1 MLSPRLTA
9 PPRSP
14 AAFFVIAVLIAA
26 AVAGIAVAIDNR
38 DPAPAPV
45 RPHVTIAPATRSAD
59 VPHAHAHGRVAGTP
73 LSAQQVAEDAI
84 ENTVG
89 PNGQR
94 PDLVPLPVSAFN
106 APVARYRRYAVG
118 EAGAMERSALTLER
132 ALRHGDRAAAQRAWT
147 AAFDRYML
155 IGAAYGALGDLDD
168 AIDGLPGGKPGGT
181 HDPRFSGL
189 HRIEL
194 GLWTGARP
202 ATLVPWAHRL
212 AADVRRLPHALGKGE
227 ITPLDYA
234 TRAHEILEDAQ
245 RDQLS
250 GEASPWSGA
259 GVRAVADDLSATR
272 VVIATLHPVLA
283 GRGDVLQQ
291 VNSRLLQLSRRLA
304 GIRRARGGDYP
315 ALGALTTRER
325 EGLGGSLGGALEA
338 LSGVPGALET
348 QLPPVIPSIPTHK

>member
-1 MLSPRLTA
+1 M
-9 PPRSP
+9 
-14 AAFFVIAVLIAA
+14 FAA
-26 AVAGIAVAIDNR
+26 AVLVAAAATALVVSAGNR
-38 DPAPAPV
+38 DPAPAPAP
-45 RPHVTIAPATRSAD
+45 RPHVAIAPAAQAG
-59 VPHAHAHGRVAGTP
+59 PHVAGRVAGTTE
-73 LSAQQVAEDAI
+73 SAQQVAQDAI
-84 ENTVG
+84 ENSVG
-89 PNGQR
+89 PNGRR
-94 PDLVPLPVSAFN
+94 PDLVPLPVSAFA

-118 EAGAMERSALTLER
+118 QADAMERSAR
-132 ALRHGDRAAAQRAWT
+132 ALEAALRRGDRAGARREWT

-168 AIDGLPGGKPGGT
+168 AIDGLPGGKPGGV
-181 HDPRFSGL
+181 HDPKFSGL

-212 AADVRRLPHALGKGE
+212 AADVRHLPHALGAGE
-227 ITPLDYA
+227 ILPLDYA

-259 GVRAVADDLSATR
+259 GVRAVADDLAATR
-272 VVIATLHPVLA
+272 VVIRTLQPVLA

-291 VNSRLLQLSRRLA
+291 VDSRLLGLSRRLA
-304 GIRRARGGDYP
+304 AVRRAHGGDYP
-315 ALGALTTRER
+315 PLAGLSTAER

-348 QLPPVIPSIPTHK
+348 QLPPVIPTIPKRK